1 MKDFYDF
8 FAGGG
13 MALAGLGDAWRCLY
27 ANDIDANKG
36 LCYAKNWGD
45 EHLQIGDV
53 QDVRPSSL
61 PGKAHLAW
69 ASFPC
74 QDLSLAGGGEGLSG
88 ARSGTFWPF
97 WRLVE
102 RLRAEGRPP
111 RVVVLENVCGAL
123 TSHGGKDFAAI
134 AGALVAQGYL
144 VGALVIDAV
153 RFVPQSRKR
162 LFIVGV
168 QANVRIPRRLSAD
181 SRPRDGLWHPPAILR
196 AYRRLPSDSRE
207 RWVWWNMPAPAPRR
221 SVLAELIEEEPAG
234 VRWHSQTETAR
245 LLGMMTALN
254 RKKVEVAKAM
264 DRRTVGTIYKRTR
277 PDGRGGRTQRAE
289 VRFDGVA
296 GCLRTPRG
304 GSSRQTVIVVDGG
317 GVRTRLLSPRE
328 AARLMGLSD
337 EYWLPDNYNAA
348 YQVAGDGLVVPVV
361 RHLAEHVLEPLV
373 EAGEREEEA
382 AA

>member
-1 MKDFYDF
+1 
-8 FAGGG
+8 
-13 MALAGLGDAWRCLY
+13 
-27 ANDIDANKG
+27 
-36 LCYAKNWGD
+36 
-45 EHLQIGDV
+45 
-53 QDVRPSSL
+53 
-61 PGKAHLAW
+61 
-69 ASFPC
+69 
-74 QDLSLAGGGEGLSG
+74 
-88 ARSGTFWPF
+88 
-97 WRLVE
+97 
-102 RLRAEGRPP
+102 
-111 RVVVLENVCGAL
+111 
-123 TSHGGKDFAAI
+123 
-134 AGALVAQGYL
+134 
-144 VGALVIDAV
+144 
-153 RFVPQSRKR
+153 
-162 LFIVGV
+162 
-168 QANVRIPRRLSAD
+168 
-181 SRPRDGLWHPPAILR
+181 
-196 AYRRLPSDSRE
+196 
-207 RWVWWNMPAPAPRR
+207 
-221 SVLAELIEEEPAG
+221 
-234 VRWHSQTETAR
+234 
-245 LLGMMTALN
+245 MMTALN

-348 YQVAGDGLVVPVV
+348 YHVAGDGLVVPVV

>member
-53 QDVRPSSL
+53 QNVRPSSL

-134 AGALVAQGYL
+134 AGALV
-144 VGALVIDAV
+144 GA
-153 RFVPQSRKR
+153 
-162 LFIVGV
+162 G
-168 QANVRIPRRLSAD
+168 IPRRRSRHRRGAFRPSIPKATLHRRRPGQCPDSSPPLGGFSA
-181 SRPRDGLWHPPAILR
+181 PTWT
-196 AYRRLPSDSRE
+196 
-207 RWVWWNMPAPAPRR
+207 
-221 SVLAELIEEEPAG
+221 LA
-234 VRWHSQTETAR
+234 
-245 LLGMMTALN
+245 
-254 RKKVEVAKAM
+254 
-264 DRRTVGTIYKRTR
+264 
-277 PDGRGGRTQRAE
+277 
-289 VRFDGVA
+289 
-296 GCLRTPRG
+296 
-304 GSSRQTVIVVDGG
+304 
-317 GVRTRLLSPRE
+317 SP
-328 AARLMGLSD
+328 
-337 EYWLPDNYNAA
+337 
-348 YQVAGDGLVVPVV
+348 
-361 RHLAEHVLEPLV
+361 RHLAGLPEIAV
-373 EAGEREEEA
+373 R
-382 AA
+382 